1 MRTGVAFDDVLAA
14 AQAGA
19 AWAFEV
25 LYRDLSP
32 VVTGYLRLHGAA
44 EPDDLASETFLGV
57 FTGLAGFSGDED
69 ALRSWVFTIAHR
81 RLIDDWRRRSR
92 RPQLTDDAGDL
103 TLLPGGDAE
112 DDALMRVGT
121 EDVHRMCAGLP
132 DDQRSVLLLRV
143 LADLTVEQVAS
154 VMGRSVGSVKALQRR
169 GLRTLRERLE
179 KLVRRN
185 FRHPRTP
192 GGPAGD
198 DRGEMTTAADDSAV
212 EDAFEAILAGR
223 PVPEGAA
230 GLAAFTEAVRASAT
244 RPGRPNAALAEL
256 LATGLLTDQSSPSVR
271 TATSAG
277 SAPERRRPRV
287 RTRRRPA
294 MIFSALIAKFLS
306 AGAVAQA
313 ATGATVAV
321 VAFTGVGAVGA
332 LPDPVQDTF
341 ATVVAEITPL
351 EPPTCA
357 EETTE
362 EVVPE
367 ETVAEEVETTEEVP
381 EDPREDAEAAAARP
395 WRPRSGH
402 GPSRD
407 RPTASRSAP
416 GSARARRSE

>member
-19 AWAFEV
+19 GWAFEV

-121 EDVHRMCAGLP
+121 DDVHRMCAGLP

-169 GLRTLRERLE
+169 GLRTLRDRLE
-179 KLVRRN
+179 KPSEKTSGVR
-185 FRHPRTP
+185 
-192 GGPAGD
+192 
-198 DRGEMTTAADDSAV
+198 
-212 EDAFEAILAGR
+212 
-223 PVPEGAA
+223 VPLG
-230 GLAAFTEAVRASAT
+230 V
-244 RPGRPNAALAEL
+244 
-256 LATGLLTDQSSPSVR
+256 
-271 TATSAG
+271 
-277 SAPERRRPRV
+277 
-287 RTRRRPA
+287 RPA
-294 MIFSALIAKFLS
+294 M
-306 AGAVAQA
+306 
-313 ATGATVAV
+313 
-321 VAFTGVGAVGA
+321 TGV
-332 LPDPVQDTF
+332 
-341 ATVVAEITPL
+341 
-351 EPPTCA
+351 
-357 EETTE
+357 
-362 EVVPE
+362 
-367 ETVAEEVETTEEVP
+367 
-381 EDPREDAEAAAARP
+381 R
-395 WRPRSGH
+395 
-402 GPSRD
+402 
-407 RPTASRSAP
+407 
-416 GSARARRSE
+416 